1 MKLQNLVRFLNMEL
15 ILAMCLA
22 LGACT
27 MFRKTQG
34 SQELE
39 SLTEDVLK
47 RHQGIEI
54 DVRPLPNQR

>member
-1 MKLQNLVRFLNMEL
+1 MKLLV
-15 ILAMCLA
+15 IVVCIA

-27 MFRKTQG
+27 MFQKTQG